1 MRGKLCKVRE
11 FRRNLRSFRD
21 DDFKA
26 NKGDA
31 ELAGKTSA
39 TSLVS
44 AEFAKLAG
52 RYFLGT
58 LGRRGICGEGFGNFV
73 NLRCLWD
80 DSFKA
85 HKGVAEFAGE
95 LAEYAKFAKNG

>member
-1 MRGKLCKVRE
+1 MLMFRKVRE
-11 FRRNLRSFRD
+11 FWQNMRSLRD
-21 DDFKA
+21 DRFRA
-26 NKGDA
+26 YKGDA
-31 ELAGKTSA
+31 ELAGKTSQS
-39 TSLVS
+39 SLIS

-73 NLRCLWD
+73 NLRCLRD

-85 HKGVAEFAGE
+85 HKGDAEFAGE